1 MCAIVQPNG
10 PAGLNDSTAALAVVR
25 RLAKTQRPAGE
36 YALTVVRDAGSPEVY
51 VAFNDEADAKKFAA
65 SVQAQPIA
73 SYPGWASQ
81 RAFEMDVAKI
91 RELAARFHLQ
101 RNQNDRHPM
110 RNAYWIALYADPGSP
125 FDATTRS
132 DRKA

>member
-1 MCAIVQPNG
+1 MPMSRVPWHLIQNRQPRTHLVVCAIVRSNG
-10 PAGLNDSTAALAVVR
+10 PAGLNDSTEALAVVR

-36 YALTVVRDAGSPEVY
+36 YAVTVVRDAGSPEVY
-51 VAFNDEADAKKFAA
+51 VAFND
-65 SVQAQPIA
+65 QPIA

-110 RNAYWIALYADPGSP
+110 RNAYWIALYADPGP
-125 FDATTRS
+125 
-132 DRKA
+132 